1 MKKLISLTVAVAM
14 TLSMAACG
22 SKTTETTAETTAAA
36 TETTATEAAE
46 TQAASETSETAGD
59 AYTLVLVHGN
69 NIGTPN
75 DNWANYFK
83 EAVES
88 KSNGRITVE
97 VYPANQMGSERE
109 LTEGVQVGTYDI
121 QVTGLISSLS
131 FIPALATLNMPFLF
145 NGMSA
150 EQIDQ
155 VLN

>member
-22 SKTTETTAETTAAA
+22 SKTTETTA
-36 TETTATEAAE
+36 ETTATEAAE

-97 VYPANQMGSERE
+97 VYPANQMVQRE
-109 LTEGVQVGTYDI
+109 
-121 QVTGLISSLS
+121 
-131 FIPALATLNMPFLF
+131 N
-145 NGMSA
+145 
-150 EQIDQ
+150 
-155 VLN
+155 